1 MPNIRK
7 IMQPITAAIDGLLR
21 TVATMMASLFTD
33 QTRHIGRYSLKY
45 PIRVTH
51 ALGETPITLITLRW
65 PPPDRAQAL
74 MRIENDS
81 ERILE
86 YLALMTG
93 LPLVAI
99 EEMDLEDIAELEK
112 VISRNMRN
120 GANDGR

>member
-1 MPNIRK
+1 MPGIRK
-7 IMQPITAAIDGLLR
+7 IMQSITAAIDGLLH
-21 TVATMMASLFTD
+21 TAAAMMASLFTD
-33 QTRHIGRYSLKY
+33 RTQHICHYSLKY

-74 MRIENDS
+74 MLIENDS

-112 VISRNMRN
+112 VISRNMKD
-120 GANDGR
+120 GANDG

>member
-1 MPNIRK
+1 MADIRK
-7 IMQPITAAIDGLLR
+7 IMRSVTAAVDGLLQ
-21 TVATMMASLFTD
+21 TVAAMMSSLFTD
-33 QTRHIGRYSLKY
+33 RTQHICHYSLKY

-74 MRIENDS
+74 MLIENDS

-93 LPLVAI
+93 LPLAAI
-99 EEMDLEDIAELEK
+99 DEMDLEDIAELETI
-112 VISRNMRN
+112 ISRNMRN